1 MRKSST
7 RRNFSFIGKKQKFRR
22 RETKVSSRW
31 NKSFSSVELMQLLRD
46 VFFVLGR
53 TLLAEKVDTFE
64 RHIHKKGC
72 LEYCLFM
79 YSVAFFH
86 SEIRKCSPLNSHR
99 FTKNRFESV
108 IPLQKSQK
116 NMFYNML
123 VLQTLIKSSQ
133 KNFKKSGRK
142 VWSVIIKPL
151 PLHPLPIRKATHK
164 ERKILE
170 IMQTNK

>member
-1 MRKSST
+1 
-7 RRNFSFIGKKQKFRR
+7 
-22 RETKVSSRW
+22 
-31 NKSFSSVELMQLLRD
+31 MQLLRD
-46 VFFVLGR
+46 IIFVLWR

-86 SEIRKCSPLNSHR
+86 SEIRKSPPLNSHR
-99 FTKNRFESV
+99 FTKNRSKSV
-108 IPLQKSQK
+108 ILLQKGQK

-123 VLQTLIKSSQ
+123 VLQTLIKSSK

-142 VWSVIIKPL
+142 VWSVIKNRL
-151 PLHPLPIRKATHK
+151 PLHPLSIRKATHK

>member
-1 MRKSST
+1 MFIICFPLFISVIIRWEISLV
-7 RRNFSFIGKKQKFRR
+7 RSF
-22 RETKVSSRW
+22 TKVPRVETLVSLGR

-46 VFFVLGR
+46 IIFVLWR

-79 YSVAFFH
+79 YSVAFFQ
-86 SEIRKCSPLNSHR
+86 SEIRKSPPLNSHR
-99 FTKNRFESV
+99 FTKNRSKSV
-108 IPLQKSQK
+108 ILLQKGQK

-133 KNFKKSGRK
+133 KNFKKKWQKSLERNK
-142 VWSVIIKPL
+142 
-151 PLHPLPIRKATHK
+151 K
-164 ERKILE
+164 ESTFASAFDKE
-170 IMQTNK
+170 SHS

>member
-1 MRKSST
+1 MKFHKSST

-31 NKSFSSVELMQLLRD
+31 NKSFSSVELMKHLRD
-46 VFFVLGR
+46 IIFVLWR

-86 SEIRKCSPLNSHR
+86 SEIRKSPPLNSHR
-99 FTKNRFESV
+99 FTKNRSKSV
-108 IPLQKSQK
+108 ILLQKGQK

-123 VLQTLIKSSQ
+123 VLQTLIKSS
-133 KNFKKSGRK
+133 KKTSKK
-142 VWSVIIKPL
+142 VVEKFG
-151 PLHPLPIRKATHK
+151 A
-164 ERKILE
+164 
-170 IMQTNK
+170 

>member
-1 MRKSST
+1 
-7 RRNFSFIGKKQKFRR
+7 
-22 RETKVSSRW
+22 
-31 NKSFSSVELMQLLRD
+31 MQLLRD
-46 VFFVLGR
+46 IIFVLWR

-79 YSVAFFH
+79 CSVAFFH
-86 SEIRKCSPLNSHR
+86 SEIRKSPPLNSHR
-99 FTKNRFESV
+99 FTKNRSKSV
-108 IPLQKSQK
+108 ILLQKGQK

-142 VWSVIIKPL
+142 VWSVIKNRL
-151 PLHPLPIRKATHK
+151 PLHPLSIRKATQK